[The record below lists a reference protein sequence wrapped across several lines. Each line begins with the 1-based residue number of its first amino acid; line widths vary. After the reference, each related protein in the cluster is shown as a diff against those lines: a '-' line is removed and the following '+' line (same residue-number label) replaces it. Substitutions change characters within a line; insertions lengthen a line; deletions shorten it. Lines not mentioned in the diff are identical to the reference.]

1 MYYSCNQKLRGI
13 VHERLA
19 KNFRSEWQLMEVL
32 REKSPLNANAIV
44 EKLANE
50 IDWNPCTIKI

>member
-1 MYYSCNQKLRGI
+1 MRDLPKIS
-13 VHERLA
+13 EA
-19 KNFRSEWQLMEVL
+19 EWQLMKVL
-32 REKSPLNANAIV
+32 REKSLLNANAIV